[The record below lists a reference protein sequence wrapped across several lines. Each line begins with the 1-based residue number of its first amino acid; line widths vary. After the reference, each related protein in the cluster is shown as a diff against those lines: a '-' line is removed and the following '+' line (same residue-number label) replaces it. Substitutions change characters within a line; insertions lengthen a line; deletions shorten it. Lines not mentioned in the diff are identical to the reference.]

1 MQKIFINKETNLV
14 EQILKEE
21 EGEVITEDYFPSC
34 YMIEDLEEDIKG
46 YNLRYNKEEGVFE
59 VVEGL
64 PAMDEVEIIKQPTT
78 EDYNALKEEN
88 KELKDRLDNI
98 ENLIKQISGVE

>member
-1 MQKIFINKETNLV
+1 MQKIFINKETDLV

-21 EGEVITEDYFPSC
+21 EGEYLTEDYFSNC
-34 YMIEDLEEDIKG
+34 YMVEDIEENIKG
-46 YNLRYNKEEGVFE
+46 YNLRYNKKEEVFE

-64 PAMDEVEIIKQPTT
+64 PAMDKVEIFKQPTT

>member
-1 MQKIFINKETNLV
+1 MQKIFINKITNMV

-21 EGEVITEDYFPSC
+21 EGEELTEDYFPSC
-34 YMIEDLEEDIKG
+34 YMVEDFEEKIKG

-64 PAMDEVEIIKQPTT
+64 PAMDKVEIIKQPTT
-78 EDYNALKEEN
+78 EDYNVLKEEN
-88 KELKDRLDNI
+88 ENLKNRLDNI
-98 ENLIKQISGVE
+98 EKMLNGINGVV

>member
-1 MQKIFINKETNLV
+1 MQKIFINKDTNMV

-21 EGEVITEDYFPSC
+21 VGEELREDYFPSC
-34 YMIEDLEEDIKG
+34 YMVEDEEENIKG
-46 YNLRYNKEEGVFE
+46 YNLRYNKEEGIFE
-59 VVEGL
+59 VVEGIL
-64 PAMDEVEIIKQPTT
+64 PFAEVNITKQPTP
-78 EDYNALKEEN
+78 EDYDNLKKEN

>member
-21 EGEVITEDYFPSC
+21 IGEVIREDYFPSC
-34 YMIEDLEEDIKG
+34 YMVEDLEENIKG
-46 YNLRYNKEEGVFE
+46 YNLRYNKEEGIFE

-64 PAMDEVEIIKQPTT
+64 PVFAEVNIIKQPTP
-78 EDYNALKEEN
+78 EDYSALKKEN
-88 KELKDRLDNI
+88 EELKDRLDNI
-98 ENLIKQISGVE
+98 ENMLKQISGVE